1 MMSTRVLKSTILK
14 RKKVMIVFD
23 DMIADVII
31 NKKFHTVV
39 TELFIGA
46 LLVPKD
52 VKLNTK
58 KFFIMNIS
66 NKRNL

>member
-39 TELFIGA
+39 TELFIGG